1 MFFFQPR
8 LAFAELSLD
17 LISELSCNVSVPIFW
32 DCTLSVTTNT
42 LDSIPK
48 HQHNN
53 NVSLSGSPSPLPGTG
68 TYITPPADPLD
79 LLVCELRKCVAVVLV
94 FKLCGRK
101 HFKTSLVSA
110 HLADV
115 TRKPRLITISSL
127 SSAAVW
133 QKQISLQIDDFCHMA
148 YFIPALIFL
157 SAVVIT
163 LSLMLF
169 IKIAQAVAENSHRVG
184 LCVCVILRKAWL
196 VSGRGQRGPKS
207 WGATF
212 NLPKEEDVP
221 HSWTCGL
228 KTASVTDI
236 CWWMLTQGFWD
247 ILLLKP
253 RSCGL
258 SPWLIIINTQIGGS
272 VVEGLSRFHLDWAA
286 VQASNSLLF

>member
-1 MFFFQPR
+1 MIKNYLKGLLISPPTTVFFFFQPR

-68 TYITPPADPLD
+68 TYITPPTDPLD

-169 IKIAQAVAENSHRVG
+169 IKIAQAVAENSHSRTV
-184 LCVCVILRKAWL
+184 CVCVWFWERSGWWVEEGKGDQSLEAQHLTSQKKRMSLTVGHADSKQPVWLTYADECWLRD
-196 VSGRGQRGPKS
+196 SG
-207 WGATF
+207 TF
-212 NLPKEEDVP
+212 
-221 HSWTCGL
+221 CY
-228 KTASVTDI
+228 
-236 CWWMLTQGFWD
+236 
-247 ILLLKP
+247 
-253 RSCGL
+253 
-258 SPWLIIINTQIGGS
+258 
-272 VVEGLSRFHLDWAA
+272 
-286 VQASNSLLF
+286 